1 MNAGQLRTLTSIAWV
16 PLNLGLL
23 YIGREAW
30 LLWVAIL
37 AIAATSEILN
47 LLVKAGRPPL
57 PWVGPAV
64 VFAFVVGA
72 WAMPGSS
79 FFYLAGPMLVITLLL
94 LLLSYRQANAFERWG
109 LTTAACLY
117 TSFLAAYMI
126 LLRNERNGL
135 WWMGAALTGT
145 WVFDTGAYLVGR
157 RWGKRRLWPAIS
169 PGKTWEGT
177 LAGTA
182 LAAGLCLAAVRVL
195 GLSYPQAIGL
205 GVLIA
210 VLAQL
215 GDLVESAIKRQVGV
229 KDAGSFLPGHGGIL
243 DRIDGLLFSTV
254 GVYYFALLAGA

>member
-1 MNAGQLRTLTSIAWV
+1 V

-23 YIGREAW
+23 YLGNWEW
-30 LLWVAIL
+30 LLWVAIV
-37 AIAATSEILN
+37 AIVATSEMLN
-47 LLVKAGRPPL
+47 LLVKAGRPPVN
-57 PWVGPAV
+57 WIGPLM
-64 VFAFVVGA
+64 VFVFIVGA

-79 FFYLAGPMLVITLLL
+79 FFYLVGPVLIGSLLL
-94 LLLSYRQANAFERWG
+94 LLLSHFQSNAFERWG
-109 LTTAACLY
+109 ITTAACLY
-117 TSFLAAYMI
+117 TSFLVAYMI
-126 LLRNERNGL
+126 LLRDGRNGL

-157 RWGKRRLWPAIS
+157 RWGQRRLWPAVS

-177 LAGTA
+177 IGGVV
-182 LAAGLCLAAVRVL
+182 LAAALCLATVKAL

-254 GVYYFALLAGA
+254 GVYYFALLIGK

>member
-1 MNAGQLRTLTSIAWV
+1 LTQHRLRTLSAIAWV
-16 PLNLGLL
+16 PIDLGLL
-23 YIGREAW
+23 YLGNWEW

-37 AIAATSEILN
+37 AIVATSEVLN
-47 LLVKAGRPPL
+47 LLAKVARPPI
-57 PWVGPAV
+57 PWIGPV
-64 VFAFVVGA
+64 MVFVLVVGA
-72 WAMPGSS
+72 WAMPGNS
-79 FFYLAGPMLVITLLL
+79 FFYLIGPVLLITMLL
-94 LLLSYRQANAFERWG
+94 LLLSHGLTNAFERWG
-109 LTTAACLY
+109 LTTSACLY

-126 LLRNERNGL
+126 LLRDGRNGL

-145 WVFDTGAYLVGR
+145 WVFDSGAYLVGR
-157 RWGKRRLWPAIS
+157 RWGRRPLWPAVS

-177 LAGTA
+177 IGGTVIT
-182 LAAGLCLAAVRVL
+182 AALCLATVRVL

-243 DRIDGLLFSTV
+243 DRVDGLLFSTV
-254 GVYYFALLAGA
+254 GVYYFALLIGK